1 MEVLTF
7 ADISTRNNCI
17 FLSKRYHKILTSEE
31 SFRWRLERMHIER
44 GIYTPTEFGNKH
56 SWKSIFVKQ
65 HKRRNLWNASQELS
79 SENLDLRQVS
89 RIETPQQKSLNTRIS
104 VCVRIK
110 PKKSDLKQDTNE
122 KVSLPL
128 HQRLA
133 LIKVSN
139 NMNSNREAL
148 SVLVQ
153 NGEWFNSKWAKTNKK
168 RAIDGRNGYEME
180 NGCASNVPQTS
191 YHLNQGLHSVDTRT
205 NTILA
210 IDSTKGIREY
220 NFDSVFD
227 GTSSQTLIFDK
238 AAKRLAGDLVNGF
251 NCTLFTYGQTGS
263 GKTYVT
269 MKFNSIFEKQ
279 C

>member
-31 SFRWRLERMHIER
+31 SFRWRLERMHIEH
-44 GIYTPTEFGNKH
+44 GIYTLTEFGNEH

-79 SENLDLRQVS
+79 SENFDLRQVNK
-89 RIETPQQKSLNTRIS
+89 IETPQQKSLNTRIS

-133 LIKVSN
+133 LIKISN

-180 NGCASNVPQTS
+180 NECASSVPQAS

-269 MKFNSIFEKQ
+269 KKFNSIFEKQ